1 MVKKF
6 CERLKELRLEKNIS
20 TTKLAENVGV
30 SDATISRWEN
40 GLRTPIIDNL
50 VSLAKFFDVSA
61 DYLIGLSDFEWFINL
76 VKDLKN

>member
-61 DYLIGLSDFEWFINL
+61 DYLIGLSDFE
-76 VKDLKN
+76 